1 MRLRSTAEINGAVRE
16 AVQDRLGL
24 RQAGE
29 NQADAL
35 VRGTNTRYE
44 PDLPVAFTGGANVSG
59 QQSQNNVDVTRR
71 LVQLSVNVEIRDQK
85 NDRVL
90 WQRQGLI
97 LEGDYAPGSETD
109 GRRKALERLTVNIVE
124 GAQSQW

>member
-1 MRLRSTAEINGAVRE
+1 
-16 AVQDRLGL
+16 
-24 RQAGE
+24 
-29 NQADAL
+29 
-35 VRGTNTRYE
+35 
-44 PDLPVAFTGGANVSG
+44 
-59 QQSQNNVDVTRR
+59 
-71 LVQLSVNVEIRDQK
+71 VQLSVNVEIRDQK